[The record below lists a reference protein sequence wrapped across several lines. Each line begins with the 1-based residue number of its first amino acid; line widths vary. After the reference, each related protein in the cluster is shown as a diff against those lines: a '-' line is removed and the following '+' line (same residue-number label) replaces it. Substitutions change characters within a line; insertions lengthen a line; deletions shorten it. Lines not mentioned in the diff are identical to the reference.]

1 MQYSDLISQESKTA
15 IDHWIAKYPVD
26 QKRSA
31 IVATLMILQEENDG
45 YLTEDLMKAAADYL
59 GLQPIEAYEIASF
72 YDMYEFKFAG
82 KHKIA
87 VCTNVSCMLS
97 GSEKIVDHLEKRLG
111 VKMGES
117 TPDGQFYL
125 REVECMAACASAP
138 MCQIDN
144 KHYHENLTVEKMD
157 AILDGLEKGEA

>member
-1 MQYSDLISQESKTA
+1 
-15 IDHWIAKYPVD
+15 
-26 QKRSA
+26 
-31 IVATLMILQEENDG
+31 
-45 YLTEDLMKAAADYL
+45 MKAAAEYIGIL
-59 GLQPIEAYEIASF
+59 PIEAYEVASF

-82 KHKIA
+82 QHKIA

-97 GSEKIVDHLEKRLG
+97 GSETIVAHLEKRLG

-117 TPDGQFYL
+117 TPDGKFFL

-144 KHYHENLTVEKMD
+144 KHYHENLTVEKIDKIIDELEGD
-157 AILDGLEKGEA
+157 AT